1 MIFAKVKVD
10 IFMCFGWWFLSL
22 SRLKWLVSAPLKNL
36 EHKSIK
42 LFHHFP
48 EKWFISVSSTYG
60 FQTLIS
66 FCPDV
71 FQLFFYLRASSTA
84 PLNTMLTFH
93 ILPLG
98 GFRLLMVV
106 CYPMKPFSK
115 GILPE
120 IPGIVNHQ
128 LVIDRLGFGIFLIL
142 ASMDSCWANFNY
154 QPLVRFLHTCCID
167 EMVSNS
173 E

>member
-1 MIFAKVKVD
+1 MINLGFFNIWFPNVD
-10 IFMCFGWWFLSL
+10 QFLSR
-22 SRLKWLVSAPLKNL
+22 RLPIVL
-36 EHKSIK
+36 
-42 LFHHFP
+42 
-48 EKWFISVSSTYG
+48 
-60 FQTLIS
+60 
-66 FCPDV
+66 
-71 FQLFFYLRASSTA
+71 YLRASSTA

-128 LVIDRLGFGIFLIL
+128 LVIDRLGFGTFFNTRQHGFLL
-142 ASMDSCWANFNY
+142 S
-154 QPLVRFLHTCCID
+154 QL
-167 EMVSNS
+167 
-173 E
+173 